1 MKISLI
7 ITVIIFL
14 TGAGVFWYFQGPAQ
28 NLEVQPPSS
37 STPIPSLTQTYT
49 DSAQHFSFNYPE
61 GYSVREVSGDDTSR
75 VLIIE
80 NTSTAAL
87 PTEAGGIQI
96 IITPDYPDPSITVET
111 IHEAIPDM
119 KVENPQSFPVG
130 ANSGL
135 AFQSDNSA
143 FGGASR
149 EVWFV
154 YNGFLYQI
162 STYAE
167 SDELLKKIFETWTF
181 FESSIE

>member
-75 VLIIE
+75 VLVIE
-80 NTSTAAL
+80 SASATD
-87 PTEAGGIQI
+87 GIQI
-96 IITPDYPDPSITVET
+96 IITPDYLDSSITAEA